1 MEEAEILLR
10 NAMEHHGAAVYRL
23 ALSLTG
29 SAADAEDVTQTVF
42 LKLMEKQPELVP
54 GKERAWLLQVT
65 ANECRSLYRRLCR
78 RSTVSLDEALAVAAP
93 EYTPLLA
100 HVMKQRPTD
109 RAVLYLFYYEGFSTE
124 EIGQML
130 HTSQSA
136 VTTRLHRARK
146 NLKATL
152 EQEGYYETGL

>member
-1 MEEAEILLR
+1 MDEILRLF
-10 NAMEHHGAAVYRL
+10 HQYKDAVYRL

-29 SAADAEDVTQTVF
+29 SPADAEDVTQTVF
-42 LKLMEKQPELVP
+42 LKLMEKQPELEP
-54 GKERAWLLQVT
+54 GKERAWLFQVT
-65 ANECRSLYRRLCR
+65 ANECRSLYRWLRR

-93 EYTPLLA
+93 EYTPLLT
-100 HVMKQRPTD
+100 HVMQQRPKD
-109 RAVLYLFYYEGFSTE
+109 RAVLYLFYYEWFSTE
-124 EIGQML
+124 EIGRML

-146 NLKATL
+146 TLKATL

>member
-1 MEEAEILLR
+1 MEEILRLF
-10 NAMEHHGAAVYRL
+10 HQYKDAVYRL

-42 LKLMEKQPELVP
+42 LKLMEKQSELVP

-65 ANECRSLYRRLCR
+65 ANECRSLHRRLCR

-93 EYTPLLA
+93 EYTPLLT

-109 RAVLYLFYYEGFSTE
+109 RAVLYLFITKGSHRR
-124 EIGQML
+124 IGQML

>member
-1 MEEAEILLR
+1 MDEILRLF
-10 NAMEHHGAAVYRL
+10 HQYKDAVYRL

-29 SAADAEDVTQTVF
+29 FPADAEDVTQTVF
-42 LKLMEKQPELVP
+42 LKLMEKQPELEP

-65 ANECRSLYRRLCR
+65 ANECRSLYRWLRR

-93 EYTPLLA
+93 EYTPLLT
-100 HVMKQRPTD
+100 HVMQQRPKD

-124 EIGQML
+124 EIGRML

-146 NLKATL
+146 TLKATL
-152 EQEGYYETGL
+152 

>member
-1 MEEAEILLR
+1 MDEILRLF
-10 NAMEHHGAAVYRL
+10 HQYKDAVYRL

-29 SAADAEDVTQTVF
+29 SPADAEDVTQTVF
-42 LKLMEKQPELVP
+42 LKLMEKQPELEP

-65 ANECRSLYRRLCR
+65 ANECRSLYRWLRR

-93 EYTPLLA
+93 EYTPLLT
-100 HVMKQRPTD
+100 HVMQQRPKD

-124 EIGQML
+124 EIGRML
-130 HTSQSA
+130 HASQSA

-146 NLKATL
+146 TLKATL

>member
-1 MEEAEILLR
+1 MDEILRLF
-10 NAMEHHGAAVYRL
+10 HQYKDAVYRL

-29 SAADAEDVTQTVF
+29 SPADAEDVTQTVF
-42 LKLMEKQPELVP
+42 LKLMEKQPELEP

-65 ANECRSLYRRLCR
+65 ANECRSLYRWLRR
-78 RSTVSLDEALAVAAP
+78 RSTISLDEALAVAAP
-93 EYTPLLA
+93 EYTPLLT
-100 HVMKQRPTD
+100 HVMQQRPKD

-124 EIGQML
+124 EIGRML

-146 NLKATL
+146 TLKATL

>member
-1 MEEAEILLR
+1 MDEILRLF
-10 NAMEHHGAAVYRL
+10 HQYKDAVYRL

-29 SAADAEDVTQTVF
+29 SPADAEDVTQTVF
-42 LKLMEKQPELVP
+42 LKLMEKQPELEP
-54 GKERAWLLQVT
+54 GKERAWLFQVT
-65 ANECRSLYRRLCR
+65 ANECRSLYRWLRR

-93 EYTPLLA
+93 EYTPLLT
-100 HVMKQRPTD
+100 HVMQQRPKD

-124 EIGQML
+124 EIGRML

-146 NLKATL
+146 TLKATL

>member
-1 MEEAEILLR
+1 M
-10 NAMEHHGAAVYRL
+10 
-23 ALSLTG
+23 
-29 SAADAEDVTQTVF
+29 TQTVF
-42 LKLMEKQPELVP
+42 LKLMEKQPELEP
-54 GKERAWLLQVT
+54 GKERAWLLQLT
-65 ANECRSLYRRLCR
+65 ANECRSLYRWLRR

-93 EYTPLLA
+93 EYTPLLT
-100 HVMKQRPTD
+100 HVMQQRPKD

-124 EIGQML
+124 EIGRML

-146 NLKATL
+146 TLKATL

>member
-1 MEEAEILLR
+1 MDEILRLF
-10 NAMEHHGAAVYRL
+10 HQYKDVVYRL

-29 SAADAEDVTQTVF
+29 SPADAEDVTQTVF
-42 LKLMEKQPELVP
+42 LKLMEKQPELEP

-65 ANECRSLYRRLCR
+65 ANECRSLYRWLRR

-93 EYTPLLA
+93 EYTPLLT
-100 HVMKQRPTD
+100 HVMQQRPKD

-124 EIGQML
+124 EIGRML

-146 NLKATL
+146 TLKATL

>member
-1 MEEAEILLR
+1 MEEILRLF
-10 NAMEHHGAAVYRL
+10 HQYKDAVYRL

-65 ANECRSLYRRLCR
+65 ANECRSLHRRLCR

-93 EYTPLLA
+93 EYTPLLT
-100 HVMKQRPTD
+100 HVMKQGPTG

>member
-1 MEEAEILLR
+1 MEEILRLF
-10 NAMEHHGAAVYRL
+10 HQFKDPVYRL
-23 ALSLTG
+23 ALSFTG
-29 SAADAEDVTQTVF
+29 STADAEDVTQTVF
-42 LKLMEKQPELVP
+42 LKLMEQQPDLTP
-54 GKERAWLLQVT
+54 GKERAWLFQVT
-65 ANECRSLYRRLCR
+65 VNECRSLHRRLWR

-93 EYTPLLA
+93 EQRQLLEE
-100 HVMKQRPTD
+100 VMKLKAKD

-130 HTSQSA
+130 HISQSA

-152 EQEGYYETGL
+152 EQEGYYETGI

>member
-1 MEEAEILLR
+1 MDEILRLF
-10 NAMEHHGAAVYRL
+10 HQYKDAVYRL

-29 SAADAEDVTQTVF
+29 SPADAEDVTQTVF
-42 LKLMEKQPELVP
+42 LKLMEKQPELEP

-65 ANECRSLYRRLCR
+65 ANECRSLYRWLRR

-93 EYTPLLA
+93 EYTPLLT
-100 HVMKQRPTD
+100 HVMQQRPKD

-124 EIGQML
+124 EIGRML

-146 NLKATL
+146 TLKTTL

>member
-1 MEEAEILLR
+1 MDEILRLF
-10 NAMEHHGAAVYRL
+10 HQYKDAVYRL

-29 SAADAEDVTQTVF
+29 SPADAEDVTQTVF
-42 LKLMEKQPELVP
+42 LKLMEKQPELEP

-65 ANECRSLYRRLCR
+65 ANECRSLYRWLRR

-93 EYTPLLA
+93 EYPPLLT
-100 HVMKQRPTD
+100 HVMQQRPKD

-124 EIGQML
+124 EIGRML

-146 NLKATL
+146 TLKATL

>member
-1 MEEAEILLR
+1 MDEILRLF
-10 NAMEHHGAAVYRL
+10 HQYKDAVYRL

-29 SAADAEDVTQTVF
+29 FPADAEDVTQTVF
-42 LKLMEKQPELVP
+42 LKLMEKQPELEP

-65 ANECRSLYRRLCR
+65 ANECRSLYRWLRR

-93 EYTPLLA
+93 EYTPLLT
-100 HVMKQRPTD
+100 HVMQQRPKD

-124 EIGQML
+124 EIGRML

-146 NLKATL
+146 TLKATL

>member
-1 MEEAEILLR
+1 MDEILRLF
-10 NAMEHHGAAVYRL
+10 HQYKDAVYRL

-29 SAADAEDVTQTVF
+29 SPADAEDMTQTVF
-42 LKLMEKQPELVP
+42 LKLMEKQPELEP

-65 ANECRSLYRRLCR
+65 ANECRSLYRWLRR

-93 EYTPLLA
+93 EYTPLLT
-100 HVMKQRPTD
+100 HVMQQRPKD

-124 EIGQML
+124 EIGRIL

-146 NLKATL
+146 TLKATL

>member
-1 MEEAEILLR
+1 MDEILRLF
-10 NAMEHHGAAVYRL
+10 HQYKDAVYRL

-29 SAADAEDVTQTVF
+29 SPADAEDVTQTVF
-42 LKLMEKQPELVP
+42 LKLMEKQPELEP

-65 ANECRSLYRRLCR
+65 ANECRSLYRWLRR

-93 EYTPLLA
+93 EYTPLLT
-100 HVMKQRPTD
+100 HVMQQRPKD
-109 RAVLYLFYYEGFSTE
+109 RAVLYLFYFYYEGFSTE
-124 EIGQML
+124 EIGRML

-146 NLKATL
+146 TLKATL

>member
-1 MEEAEILLR
+1 MDEILRLF
-10 NAMEHHGAAVYRL
+10 HQYKDAVYRL

-29 SAADAEDVTQTVF
+29 FPADAEDVTQTVF
-42 LKLMEKQPELVP
+42 LKLMEKQPELEP
-54 GKERAWLLQVT
+54 GKEQAWLLQVT
-65 ANECRSLYRRLCR
+65 ANECRSLYRWLRR

-93 EYTPLLA
+93 EYTPLLT
-100 HVMKQRPTD
+100 HVMQQRPKD

-124 EIGQML
+124 EIGRML

-146 NLKATL
+146 TLKATL

>member
-1 MEEAEILLR
+1 MEEILRLF
-10 NAMEHHGAAVYRL
+10 HQYKDAVYRL

-65 ANECRSLYRRLCR
+65 ANECRRLCR

-93 EYTPLLA
+93 EYTPLLT

>member
-1 MEEAEILLR
+1 MDTRELFER
-10 NAMEHHGAAVYRL
+10 YGDAVFRL
-23 ALSLTG
+23 AWSCTG
-29 SAADAEDVTQTVF
+29 SRQDAEDVTQTVF
-42 LKLMEKQPELVP
+42 LKVLERRPDLEP

-65 ANECRSLYRRLCR
+65 ANECRSLHRRLCR

-93 EYTPLLA
+93 EYTPLLT

>member
-1 MEEAEILLR
+1 MKTETSVVVEKYKDSIFS
-10 NAMEHHGAAVYRL
+10 AAFNVC
-23 ALSLTG
+23 AN
-29 SAADAEDVTQTVF
+29 AADAEDVTQTVF

-65 ANECRSLYRRLCR
+65 ANECRNLHRRLCR

-93 EYTPLLA
+93 EYTPLLT

>member
-1 MEEAEILLR
+1 MDTRELFER
-10 NAMEHHGAAVYRL
+10 YGDAVFRL
-23 ALSLTG
+23 AWSCTG
-29 SAADAEDVTQTVF
+29 SRQDAEDVTQTVF
-42 LKLMEKQPELVP
+42 LKVLERRPDLEP

-65 ANECRSLYRRLCR
+65 ANECRSLHRRLCR

-93 EYTPLLA
+93 EYTPLLT

-152 EQEGYYETGL
+152 EQEGYYER

>member
-1 MEEAEILLR
+1 MDEILRLF
-10 NAMEHHGAAVYRL
+10 HQYKDAVYRL

-29 SAADAEDVTQTVF
+29 FPADAEDVTQTVF
-42 LKLMEKQPELVP
+42 LKLMEKQPELEP

-65 ANECRSLYRRLCR
+65 ANECCSLYRWLRR

-93 EYTPLLA
+93 EYTPLLT
-100 HVMKQRPTD
+100 HVMQQRPKD

-124 EIGQML
+124 EIGRML

-146 NLKATL
+146 TLKATL

>member
-1 MEEAEILLR
+1 MDEILRLF
-10 NAMEHHGAAVYRL
+10 HQYKDAVYRL
-23 ALSLTG
+23 VLSLTG
-29 SAADAEDVTQTVF
+29 SPADAEAVTQTVF
-42 LKLMEKQPELVP
+42 LKLMEKQPELEP

-65 ANECRSLYRRLCR
+65 ANECRSLYRWLRR

-93 EYTPLLA
+93 EYTPLLT
-100 HVMKQRPTD
+100 HVMQQRPKD

-124 EIGQML
+124 EIGRML

-146 NLKATL
+146 TLKATL

>member
-1 MEEAEILLR
+1 MEEILRLF
-10 NAMEHHGAAVYRL
+10 HQYKDAVYRL

-42 LKLMEKQPELVP
+42 LKLMEKQSELVP

-65 ANECRSLYRRLCR
+65 ANECRSLHRRLCR

-93 EYTPLLA
+93 EYTPLLT

-109 RAVLYLFYYEGFSTE
+109 RAVLYL
-124 EIGQML
+124 L
-130 HTSQSA
+130 LRR
-136 VTTRLHRARK
+136 VLHRRNRPDAAHQPERS
-146 NLKATL
+146 NHPSASG
-152 EQEGYYETGL
+152 QEEPEGNFGTGGIL

>member
-1 MEEAEILLR
+1 MDEILRLF
-10 NAMEHHGAAVYRL
+10 HQYKDAVYRL

-29 SAADAEDVTQTVF
+29 SPADAEDVTQTVF
-42 LKLMEKQPELVP
+42 LKLMEKQPELEP

-65 ANECRSLYRRLCR
+65 ANECRSLYRWLRR

-93 EYTPLLA
+93 EYTPLLT
-100 HVMKQRPTD
+100 HVMQQRPKD

-124 EIGQML
+124 EIGRML

-146 NLKATL
+146 TLKATL
-152 EQEGYYETGL
+152 EQERYYETGL

>member
-1 MEEAEILLR
+1 MDEILRLF
-10 NAMEHHGAAVYRL
+10 HQYKDAVYRL

-29 SAADAEDVTQTVF
+29 SPADAEDVTQTVF
-42 LKLMEKQPELVP
+42 LKLMEKQPELEP

-65 ANECRSLYRRLCR
+65 ANECRSLYRWLRR

-93 EYTPLLA
+93 EYTPLLT
-100 HVMKQRPTD
+100 HVMQQRLKD

-124 EIGQML
+124 EIGRML
-130 HTSQSA
+130 HASQSA

-146 NLKATL
+146 TLKATL

>member
-1 MEEAEILLR
+1 MDEILRLF
-10 NAMEHHGAAVYRL
+10 HQYKDAVYRL

-29 SAADAEDVTQTVF
+29 SPANAEDVTQTVF
-42 LKLMEKQPELVP
+42 LKLMEKQPELEP

-65 ANECRSLYRRLCR
+65 ANECRSLYRWLRR

-93 EYTPLLA
+93 EYTPLLT
-100 HVMKQRPTD
+100 HVMQQRPKD

-124 EIGQML
+124 EIGRML

-146 NLKATL
+146 TLKATL

>member
-1 MEEAEILLR
+1 MYLWE
-10 NAMEHHGAAVYRL
+10 
-23 ALSLTG
+23 LS
-29 SAADAEDVTQTVF
+29 
-42 LKLMEKQPELVP
+42 
-54 GKERAWLLQVT
+54 
-65 ANECRSLYRRLCR
+65 
-78 RSTVSLDEALAVAAP
+78 
-93 EYTPLLA
+93 
-100 HVMKQRPTD
+100 D

>member
-1 MEEAEILLR
+1 MDEILRLF
-10 NAMEHHGAAVYRL
+10 HQYKDAVYRL

-29 SAADAEDVTQTVF
+29 SPADAEDVTQTVF
-42 LKLMEKQPELVP
+42 LKLMEKQPELEP

-65 ANECRSLYRRLCR
+65 ANECRSLYRWLRR

-93 EYTPLLA
+93 EYTPLLT
-100 HVMKQRPTD
+100 HVMQQRPKD

-124 EIGQML
+124 EIGRML

-146 NLKATL
+146 TLKATL
-152 EQEGYYETGL
+152 EQEGYCETGL

>member
-1 MEEAEILLR
+1 MDEILRLF
-10 NAMEHHGAAVYRL
+10 HQYKDAVYRL

-29 SAADAEDVTQTVF
+29 SPADAEDVTQTVF
-42 LKLMEKQPELVP
+42 LKPMEKQPELEP

-65 ANECRSLYRRLCR
+65 ANECRSLYRWLRR

-93 EYTPLLA
+93 EYTPLLT
-100 HVMKQRPTD
+100 HVMQQRPKD

-124 EIGQML
+124 EIGRML

-146 NLKATL
+146 TLKATL

>member
-1 MEEAEILLR
+1 MDTRELFER
-10 NAMEHHGAAVYRL
+10 YGDAVFRL
-23 ALSLTG
+23 AWSCTG
-29 SAADAEDVTQTVF
+29 SRQDAEDVTQTVF
-42 LKLMEKQPELVP
+42 LKVLERRPDLEP

-65 ANECRSLYRRLCR
+65 ANECRNLHRRLCR

-93 EYTPLLA
+93 EYTPLLT

-109 RAVLYLFYYEGFSTE
+109 RAVPYLFYYEGFSTE

>member
-1 MEEAEILLR
+1 MDEILRLF
-10 NAMEHHGAAVYRL
+10 HQYKDAVYRL

-29 SAADAEDVTQTVF
+29 SPADAEDVTQTVF
-42 LKLMEKQPELVP
+42 LKLMEKQPELEP

-65 ANECRSLYRRLCR
+65 ANECRSLYRWLRR

-93 EYTPLLA
+93 EYIPLLT
-100 HVMKQRPTD
+100 HVMQQRPKD

-124 EIGQML
+124 EIGRML

-146 NLKATL
+146 TLKATL